1 MDRWLLKRGQAPPTE
16 DEHAKKIKKTEPQKY
31 RQFPDEYIGMGF
43 TSTSHNPPSALC
55 FLCGELLANS
65 AMKPAHLQRHLR
77 TKHPHQVGNSLEFFR
92 RKFHE
97 FTSCQESMKKA
108 TSASAKAL
116 EASHAVSLLLAKAK
130 KPFSLAEE
138 LIIPAAAVLAE
149 TMVDKTAADK
159 FKTVPLSNDT
169 VSRRMENMGTDIVKQ
184 LVDKLRAGE
193 SFSLQLDE
201 SVDVSGQAQL
211 VAFARYVD
219 TSDIREHILFLQN
232 TGGENNWRG
241 YFQHC

>member
-1 MDRWLLKRGQAPPTE
+1 MDRWLLKREQAPPTE
-16 DEHAKKIKKTEPQKY
+16 DKHVKKKKKKKKTEPQKY
-31 RQFPDEYIGMGF
+31 RQFREEYIGMGF

-55 FLCGELLANS
+55 FVCGELLANS

-77 TKHPHQVGNSLEFFR
+77 TKHPHQVGNSLESFR
-92 RKFHE
+92 RQFHE
-97 FTSCQESMKKA
+97 FTSCREKKA
-108 TSASAKAL
+108 TSASA
-116 EASHAVSLLLAKAK
+116 SYAVSLLLAKAK

-138 LIIPAAAVLAE
+138 LIIPAVAVLAE
-149 TMVDKTAADK
+149 TLGDKTAADK
-159 FKTVPLSNDT
+159 IKTVPLSNDT
-169 VSRRMENMGTDIVKQ
+169 VSRRIDKMRTDIVEQ
-184 LVDKLRAGE
+184 LVDKLRTGE

-219 TSDIREHILFLQN
+219 TSGIREHILFLQN
-232 TGGENNWRG
+232 TGRENNWRG

>member
-1 MDRWLLKRGQAPPTE
+1 ML
-16 DEHAKKIKKTEPQKY
+16 
-31 RQFPDEYIGMGF
+31 
-43 TSTSHNPPSALC
+43 
-55 FLCGELLANS
+55 
-65 AMKPAHLQRHLR
+65 
-77 TKHPHQVGNSLEFFR
+77 
-92 RKFHE
+92 
-97 FTSCQESMKKA
+97 
-108 TSASAKAL
+108 
-116 EASHAVSLLLAKAK
+116 SLLFAKAK

-149 TMVDKTAADK
+149 TLVDKTAADK

-169 VSRRMENMGTDIVKQ
+169 VSRRMEKMGTDIVKQ

-219 TSDIREHILFLQN
+219 TSDIREHILFCKTLEGRTTGEDIFNIVNYFSQN
-232 TGGENNWRG
+232 I
-241 YFQHC
+241 